1 MSVLTTAP
9 AGPPAAEVRG
19 KKGGVGRSNNQ
30 AAEAVSD
37 YWRRGSG
44 TELIR
49 RRRASAL
56 SLLSV
61 GALGAVAAYQTGVI
75 KHLPDPPGPFDSDA
89 VDASGEAYVMGQA
102 PDAAFGVLNAA
113 MTLALVAA
121 GGKDRVQSKPWLPL
135 ALGLKAAMDAGYA
148 LYLTA
153 EQASKHRRT
162 FCFFCMTSAA
172 ASLATFTQVLPDART
187 ALAAV
192 RR

>member
-1 MSVLTTAP
+1 VNMLSTAP
-9 AGPPAAEVRG
+9 AGPPAADVRG
-19 KKGGVGRSNNQ
+19 KKGGIGRPNSP

-37 YWRRGSG
+37 FWRRGSG
-44 TELIR
+44 HELMR

-61 GALGAVAAYQTGVI
+61 AALGAVAAYQTGVI

-121 GGKDRVQSKPWLPL
+121 GGRDRVQNKPWLPL
-135 ALGLKAAMDAGYA
+135 ALGVKAGMDAAYA

-153 EQASKHRRT
+153 EQASKHRMT

-172 ASLATFTQVLPDART
+172 SSIATFSQVLPDAKA

-192 RR
+192 RK